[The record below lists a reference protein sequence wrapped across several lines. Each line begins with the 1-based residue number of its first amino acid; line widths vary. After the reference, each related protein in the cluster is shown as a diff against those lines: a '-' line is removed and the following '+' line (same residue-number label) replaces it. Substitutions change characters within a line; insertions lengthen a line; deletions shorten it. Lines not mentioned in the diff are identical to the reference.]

1 MKMSRLA
8 SFALFVILAT
18 VAACATKEVLLPISG
33 AAPEGVDFSGT
44 WTIREHESAGRR
56 SINRAASQVAKP
68 AKRSSSGHGR
78 GSGLVQVFLE
88 TGRTLKIIQNQYAF
102 FVSIDRSVV
111 EEFQFGESRMIHIG
125 EIEAQRVS
133 GWDGP
138 VYMVQTLDANGMKL
152 IDRFWLS
159 DDHNVL
165 IRAITFRGRNDKTA
179 TVTQFFDR
187 TDR

>member
-1 MKMSRLA
+1 MKMLRLA
-8 SFALFVILAT
+8 SFALFVVLAT

-33 AAPEGVDFSGT
+33 VAPNGVDFSGT

-68 AKRSSSGHGR
+68 TKRSSSGHGR

-88 TGRTLKIIQNQYAF
+88 TGRTLKITQNQYAF
-102 FVSIDRSVV
+102 FVSINRSVV

-159 DDHNVL
+159 DDRNML